1 MNNYNGRKKKK
12 KKSYNIPE
20 IKLTMFSAESVL
32 TASSPSADTTEA
44 KVDAYLKENNLENF
58 TSVFLKW

>member
-1 MNNYNGRKKKK
+1 M